1 MEAQRVTPM
10 APANS
15 LLTVQETKLTSARR
29 GSSGSCFFFFL
40 CVSTDLVPSPW
51 LAVFCTTNR
60 SLGAEQ
66 PAGRSDISWSA
77 HRGQTHIPSPVL
89 PEAPSESV
97 PTGQPWYYQREAA
110 QHTGHRLPSQQTSA
124 ASLARSSEQTPS
136 KSHPDARLATRRVTH
151 SCLMRRGQGPPCPAP
166 ISPVCSSGTETAR
179 VPRGHQKPAK
189 LARLRTPTAA

>member
-66 PAGRSDISWSA
+66 PAATFPGPRIVGRRTSQVLFSRKLPRSLCPRGSRGITSERPPSIQDIGCHLNR
-77 HRGQTHIPSPVL
+77 HRQQVSLVPRSRRRRSLILTLGH
-89 PEAPSESV
+89 SESHTFV
-97 PTGQPWYYQREAA
+97 FDETGPRATLPRS
-110 QHTGHRLPSQQTSA
+110 HLTGLFQWH
-124 ASLARSSEQTPS
+124 
-136 KSHPDARLATRRVTH
+136 
-151 SCLMRRGQGPPCPAP
+151 
-166 ISPVCSSGTETAR
+166 
-179 VPRGHQKPAK
+179 
-189 LARLRTPTAA
+189 